1 MDWLT
6 FGGLFLSEDS
16 PDLDLDF
23 CSVTMHC
30 SLQFC
35 EVYFKLHRLLILV
48 MLYLI
53 TGIKTDHSLGK
64 WEGSKLFPCNH
75 RLFEIL
81 TIYEKI
87 IQTQVVQMTRRD
99 QVWTKSHQPTDRNA
113 ASLFFPKPTAR
124 WAWGS
129 SQRQHELKEAG
140 WLALGACAYS
150 GMPAKSSGSPITSY
164 VSTGTWGPCKAELGT
179 ELCGSVGC
187 F

>member
-35 EVYFKLHRLLILV
+35 EVYFKLHRLLILA

-99 QVWTKSHQPTDRNA
+99 QVWTKKSPAHGQERRLLVLP
-113 ASLFFPKPTAR
+113 
-124 WAWGS
+124 
-129 SQRQHELKEAG
+129 Q
-140 WLALGACAYS
+140 AYS
-150 GMPAKSSGSPITSY
+150 
-164 VSTGTWGPCKAELGT
+164 
-179 ELCGSVGC
+179 SVGLGQ
-187 F
+187 